1 MSVKNLYLEKQHP
14 QCMMGAVVV
23 GIGGDGGVGGGGG
36 GGIGGDGGTAFYR
49 YNIRTSSVSH
59 RHT

>member
-1 MSVKNLYLEKQHP
+1 
-14 QCMMGAVVV
+14 MMGAVVV

-36 GGIGGDGGTAFYR
+36 GGGSSGIGGDGGTAFYR